1 MPLPRGNYDPE
12 TVYDVLDIVTHNYK
26 PWVCCKPNTFNIE
39 PTAENSE
46 NWFLLIDVDIT
57 NADTLDG
64 HDSSYFASLAKL
76 QDSFETVELVFPASG
91 WSTSAPYTQT
101 VTYTDVKAT
110 DSPLPFLVDD
120 STTEDTSKGKKKAYG
135 YITYFDSA
143 DGSIT
148 ATCKYQRPTVDLTIG
163 FKGVLNV

>member
-12 TVYDVLDIVTHNYK
+12 TVYDVLDIVTHDYK

-39 PTAENSE
+39 PTAENSD

-64 HDSSYFASLAKL
+64 HDSSYFASLEKL
-76 QDSFETVELVFPASG
+76 QDAFEGVELIFYASN

-101 VTYTDVKAT
+101 VQYSGIKAT
-110 DSPLPFLVDD
+110 DSPIAYFVDKSVNETD
-120 STTEDTSKGKKKAYG
+120 LKNKKKAFG
-135 YITYFDSA
+135 YVSYFDSA

-148 ATCKYQRPTVDLTIG
+148 ATCKYQRPSYDFTVG